1 MMNPSIE
8 RIVNIANK
16 KERLIIGLMS
26 GTSLD
31 GLDIALCRLSGS
43 GLNTSVSLEYFVTKS
58 YRTEYVQELKKISSV
73 EQVSLSEI
81 CYQHTKLAH
90 LHANWIM
97 EALKEWGVSTT
108 DVDCIASHGQTI
120 YHLPARDQKRY
131 TTPMNSTLQIG
142 DGDHIAVK
150 TGILTISDFRQ
161 KHIASGGEGA
171 PMAGLVDAIL
181 FRHQTESRVLLN
193 IGGIGNFTYLPHKGE
208 SGHQTFTTDTGPGN
222 TLIDKLTQH
231 YFDKPFDEDAKL
243 AKSGQIEKVLLKK
256 LLSDPWFDQDETKTT
271 GPEYFSIDWLKRS
284 AQQIGVDPDVLPP
297 ENLIQTVTELS
308 AITIAESI
316 TQHLIDG
323 ETVVI
328 YVSGGGAHNP
338 LLMNR
343 ISELLPSFQI
353 HDFNQLGVNPDAKE
367 AVLFAVLANE
377 MLAGEGFWMSGQ
389 NRDGQS
395 GRVNFGKISF
405 PE

>member
-1 MMNPSIE
+1 MNPSIE